1 MIVDLYTY
9 DVLDSATGDEY
20 KSISIKAVAKIAGSN
35 IHSMQTSICKI
46 CRDGETAVFKNRFII
61 TRKKR
66 ERKMPES
73 LKGFTVETYC
83 TFADEWERVCARLK
97 PERLKHG

>member
-1 MIVDLYTY
+1 MIADLYSY
-9 DVLDSATGDEY
+9 DVIDSETGDEY
-20 KSISIKAVAKIAGSN
+20 KDISVKTVAKIAGSN
-35 IHSMQTSICKI
+35 IHAMQQNVCKI
-46 CRDGETAVFKNRFII
+46 FKNGETAVFKNRFII

-73 LKGFTVETYC
+73 FKGFTVETYC